1 MGQVKAKAGPI
12 EAKVNPNLNTSTSF
26 TKDQASVKILGFGLS
41 LGSKTGVS
49 TPLGSLGLNFNK
61 KKKSDT
67 EV

>member
-49 TPLGSLGLNFNK
+49 TPLGSLGLNFKK
-61 KKKSDT
+61 KKKSYT